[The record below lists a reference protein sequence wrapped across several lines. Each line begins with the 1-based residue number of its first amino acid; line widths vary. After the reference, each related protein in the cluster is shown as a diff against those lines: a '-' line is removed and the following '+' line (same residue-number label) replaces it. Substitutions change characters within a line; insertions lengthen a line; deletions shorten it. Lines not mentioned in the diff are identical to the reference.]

1 MYRPRDILPISDTQ
15 PFTHRASYTFL
26 EKLRN
31 LYDLFEKVEGDF
43 GITVEHITEI
53 INTINNRVGSPPA
66 IQVDL
71 SNGNV
76 DVKSQSIFR
85 ATMYFILLFARVW
98 QAEIR

>member
-43 GITVEHITEI
+43 GVTVEHITEI
-53 INTINNRVGSPPA
+53 INTINNRVGSPTFGMGSFT
-66 IQVDL
+66 L
-71 SNGNV
+71 SAGEEGV
-76 DVKSQSIFR
+76 PCRYACRSS
-85 ATMYFILLFARVW
+85 AWA
-98 QAEIR
+98 ACC